1 MIYRSEADLLC
12 AQSGDQGDSA
22 MRAGM
27 AEIAGISHEPLHF
40 YEAPYKSGLLRRSPV
55 QQPWDNV
62 KNFSRDQMIPLVAAM
77 FKRGMYSTIQRFF
90 YKRMKRL
97 FFMQNTERDV
107 PGSTKY
113 PWPHKVKSLGDKEET
128 TRLFDYAD
136 PLLPQHIWHIIKAGR
151 IYWAYPFAIIG
162 IPCYLLDLAVH
173 SLSKSK
179 YEENQHI
186 AMAYVNGNWAMKLFK
201 KWNTGWKEVS
211 KKYWQDRNEIEYHNA
226 CVNMMENM

>member
-1 MIYRSEADLLC
+1 MIYRSAADLLC

-22 MRAGM
+22 VRSAM
-27 AEIAGISHEPLHF
+27 AEITGMSYEPLHL
-40 YEAPYKSGLLRRSPV
+40 YEAPFKSGMLRRSPA
-55 QQPWDNV
+55 QEPWNNV
-62 KNFSRDQMIPLVAAM
+62 KNFSRDQMLPLVAAM
-77 FKRGMYSTIQRFF
+77 SKRCMYSTIQRFF
-90 YKRMKRL
+90 YKRMKSL

-136 PLLPQHIWHIIKAGR
+136 PLLPQHIWHIIMAGR

-173 SLSKSK
+173 SLSNSK

-186 AMAYVNGNWAMKLFK
+186 AMAYVSGDWAMKLFK
-201 KWNTGWKEVS
+201 KWNKNWETVS
-211 KKYWQDRNEIEYHNA
+211 ERYWSDRNEIEYHEA
-226 CVNMMENM
+226 CKKLIANV